1 MRLGFGLGVP
11 LFAIGPGSVGFMFRV
26 KGFRF
31 WVLGSALGVFART
44 LGFRVQSCGSF
55 YQGLRV

>member
-11 LFAIGPGSVGFMFRV
+11 LFAISPGSVGFRFRV

-44 LGFRVQSCGSF
+44 LGFRVQSCGSSSP
-55 YQGLRV
+55 